1 MFMLNSLSAA
11 ERERG
16 KEGKDDE
23 DIEVGSAGAEI
34 EDTLPRS
41 SRKEAW
47 VKTNKV
53 CPTLRFLHF
62 LAPVLTN
69 RIGN

>member
-11 ERERG
+11 ERARG

-34 EDTLPRS
+34 EDTLPRP
-41 SRKEAW
+41 SRKEAQA
-47 VKTNKV
+47 KADKV
-53 CPTLRFLHF
+53 CSTPRFLRF

-69 RIGN
+69 RISN

>member
-11 ERERG
+11 ERARG

-34 EDTLPRS
+34 EDTLPRP
-41 SRKEAW
+41 SRKGARA
-47 VKTNKV
+47 KTNKV
-53 CPTLRFLHF
+53 CPTPRVLRF

-69 RIGN
+69 RTGN

>member
-1 MFMLNSLSAA
+1 MFILNSLSAA
-11 ERERG
+11 EGEIGEDR
-16 KEGKDDE
+16 KDDE

-34 EDTLPRS
+34 EDTLLRPP
-41 SRKEAW
+41 RKEAR
-47 VKTNKV
+47 VETNKV
-53 CPTLRFLHF
+53 CPTPRFLRF